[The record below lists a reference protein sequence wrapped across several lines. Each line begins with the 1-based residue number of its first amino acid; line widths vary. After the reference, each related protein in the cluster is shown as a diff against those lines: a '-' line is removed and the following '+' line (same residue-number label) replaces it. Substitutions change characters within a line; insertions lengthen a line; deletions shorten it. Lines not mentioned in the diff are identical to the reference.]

1 MSLAYSG
8 SHPLRLESAKREMS
22 KIFKFSSGES
32 TREPLQNLDTQP
44 GYILL
49 HWLKLNQPKCWSFF
63 RGDDV
68 QQPEKRNV
76 EGACLIDCCSGG

>member
-22 KIFKFSSGES
+22 KIFKFSSGENPH
-32 TREPLQNLDTQP
+32 EPLQNQDTQT

-49 HWLKLNQPKCWSFF
+49 HCLKLNQPKRWAFF

-76 EGACLIDCCSGG
+76 EGA